1 MTEGIEYLQKNTKP
15 EDRIFA
21 IERVFLPNTNYYY
34 GINSLTGHDWRTEAF
49 NEAMQP
55 IEEGVFK
62 HAGTMQFFNRVKVR
76 ISSEDIKNYLRF
88 NRIKYIVQGPSSLN
102 PEDDVAFIQ
111 SNVSDYI
118 NVKEPIKYIIDISQP
133 EVLENIHL
141 RGLCNSEM
149 KEIFGK
155 NDVRVNVIDEKGESL
170 LVPILEINSKCV
182 GEDYLKIRTA
192 KVKLEEN
199 SKLSLEILNSKNWKL
214 AAYSAQDIRKDTTLE
229 GNINTY
235 ELVGMIF
242 ARVSEKEIYPKV
254 HDKGD
259 LLIHAVSEKTSTAYF
274 YSCKDLSDEECKNN
288 LKNFKITNPRD
299 LREFNEVFQTFQ
311 EVPFNYYKE
320 GEMSFDT
327 SGVNERGV
335 IILSDNYFKGW
346 NSKEGEVFKG
356 FLGSM
361 NIFVEK
367 PGDSVNLS
375 YTNEYLLAGII
386 ISVIST
392 SLLAGLLLFYRK
404 KKLLVE

>member
-1 MTEGIEYLQKNTKP
+1 M
-15 EDRIFA
+15 
-21 IERVFLPNTNYYY
+21 
-34 GINSLTGHDWRTEAF
+34 
-49 NEAMQP
+49 
-55 IEEGVFK
+55 
-62 HAGTMQFFNRVKVR
+62 
-76 ISSEDIKNYLRF
+76 
-88 NRIKYIVQGPSSLN
+88 
-102 PEDDVAFIQ
+102 
-111 SNVSDYI
+111 
-118 NVKEPIKYIIDISQP
+118 
-133 EVLENIHL
+133 
-141 RGLCNSEM
+141 
-149 KEIFGK
+149 
-155 NDVRVNVIDEKGESL
+155 
-170 LVPILEINSKCV
+170 
-182 GEDYLKIRTA
+182 
-192 KVKLEEN
+192 
-199 SKLSLEILNSKNWKL
+199 
-214 AAYSAQDIRKDTTLE
+214 RKDTSLE
-229 GNINTY
+229 GNVNTY
-235 ELVGMIF
+235 ELVGTIYS
-242 ARVSEKEIYPKV
+242 RVSEKEIYPKSY
-254 HDKGD
+254 DKED
-259 LLIHAVSEKTSTAYF
+259 LLIHEVSEKTSTAYF
-274 YSCKDLSDEECKNN
+274 YSCKDLSKDECKSN
-288 LKNFKITNPRD
+288 LIDFKIGNPRD